1 MNAIYKGKLYRVGD
15 NLNKIDL
22 IDDVEAEGTGST
34 TTVPYSDPDI
44 IIDPTDD
51 EVNNLLDNESP

>member
-15 NLNKIDL
+15 NLNEIDL
-22 IDDVEAEGTGST
+22 IDDVEAEGTGARL
-34 TTVPYSDPDI
+34 TVPYSADV

-51 EVNNLLDNESP
+51 EINNILPEG